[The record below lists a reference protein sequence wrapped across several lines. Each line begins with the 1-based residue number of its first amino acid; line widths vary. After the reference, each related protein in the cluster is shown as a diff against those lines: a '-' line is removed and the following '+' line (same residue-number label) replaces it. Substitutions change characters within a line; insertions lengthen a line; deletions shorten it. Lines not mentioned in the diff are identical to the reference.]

1 RCAPAPSPPSGGCP
15 CRSPP
20 PRSWWRRRSRC
31 SCRQRSLRAGDS
43 ALAGIAGDRLAQRA
57 RERLEGGLDHVVRVA
72 ASLDAQ
78 VQSELRRVGQC
89 AKELLRE
96 LVLESARSARRKLR
110 LERGERTAGHVDGAA
125 RTRLVHGHGRRAE
138 ARYARAVAERAV
150 ERLAQSYR

>member
-1 RCAPAPSPPSGGCP
+1 
-15 CRSPP
+15 
-20 PRSWWRRRSRC
+20 
-31 SCRQRSLRAGDS
+31 
-43 ALAGIAGDRLAQRA
+43 
-57 RERLEGGLDHVVRVA
+57 
-72 ASLDAQ
+72 
-78 VQSELRRVGQC
+78 SELRRVGQC

-150 ERLAQSYR
+150 ERLAPGYRARLGRVVRASLQVPLDRHVQVNACVAREQVEH